1 MTLSVSFSCKSER
14 GGNDIK
20 EETKNTPSNHHRSFS
35 FVSVFTLS
43 IVVVDRGSPST
54 RRLTEFII

>member
-1 MTLSVSFSCKSER
+1 MTLSVSFSRER

-43 IVVVDRGSPST
+43 IVVVDGGSPST
-54 RRLTEFII
+54 RVD